1 MRTRQRK
8 LLTAASVGLVLLL
21 LLAGIVYLAS
31 PHEPSYQGKSLSEW
45 IAPFCVQTTTNLY
58 LPVGPQYF
66 QQLEPTRRAVREM
79 GTNALPFLVAKLNR
93 RESSLHRTL
102 REISN

>member
-31 PHEPSYQGKSLSEW
+31 PHEPSYEGKSLSQW
-45 IAPFCVQTTTNLY
+45 IAPFCIQTKTNPY
-58 LPVGPQYF
+58 APAGPQHF
-66 QQLEPTRRAVREM
+66 QELQPTRRAIAEI
-79 GTNALPFLVAKLNR
+79 GTNALPFLIARLNH
-93 RESSLHRTL
+93 RESPVHRTL
-102 REISN
+102 R